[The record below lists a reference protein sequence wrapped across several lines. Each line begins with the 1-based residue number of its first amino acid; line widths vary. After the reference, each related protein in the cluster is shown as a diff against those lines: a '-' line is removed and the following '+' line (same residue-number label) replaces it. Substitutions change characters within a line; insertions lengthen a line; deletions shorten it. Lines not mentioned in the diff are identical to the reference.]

1 MIEFFPRKE
10 TSPMKT
16 LSVSTYAALRKRVGL
31 NFFFIY
37 IEGSSGRPDYPSN
50 FNNSQDEETPR
61 GA

>member
-1 MIEFFPRKE
+1 
-10 TSPMKT
+10 MKT